1 MRLGVEYSTNTTP
14 MRSRFLVLATLL
26 AVAAGGAV
34 PSAQDGLRSA
44 ALPER
49 APSAAGPGTD
59 LFAAGPDFYR
69 RPPEPRRDPPLVIL
83 PYAWPAPYW
92 YWYSPPPDIYRPPEP
107 RNPKPAARP
116 AEPAAPSI
124 VPPPPP
130 PAPGPAKTFY
140 VIPGCYAGD
149 RRPAP
154 EWLPAGCDISRL
166 RVVPPR

>member
-1 MRLGVEYSTNTTP
+1 

>member
-1 MRLGVEYSTNTTP
+1 
-14 MRSRFLVLATLL
+14 MRSRFLVLTTVL
-26 AVAAGGAV
+26 AVAGGGTAA
-34 PSAQDGLRSA
+34 SAQDGLRSA

-49 APSAAGPGTD
+49 APSVVRPGTD
-59 LFAAGPDFYR
+59 LFAVGPDFYR
-69 RPPEPRRDPPLVIL
+69 RPPDPRRDPPLVIL

-92 YWYSPPPDIYRPPEP
+92 YLPPAAIYRPPEP
-107 RNPKPAARP
+107 RSPKPAARP
-116 AEPAAPSI
+116 AQPAAPPI
-124 VPPPPP
+124 VSQPP